1 VTVAAKPGQ
10 FTADVMG
17 SGVARVPC
25 ALGQEI
31 FLRSL
36 PTNSTE
42 FEVKNRCKSVEEK
55 SRKFTVVIL
64 IILVF

>member
-1 VTVAAKPGQ
+1 MRPTTNP
-10 FTADVMG
+10 

-36 PTNSTE
+36 STKTTK
-42 FEVKNRCKSVEEK
+42 FEVKNSCKNLEDV
-55 SRKFTVVIL
+55 KFVL
-64 IILVF
+64 F